1 MSWFKKIGK
10 RIIHIGKDVGKAV
23 VKEAAHEAKKVV
35 DGANDFAKKKVID
48 PVEKTVELI
57 DKGLKEVDKL

>member
-23 VKEAAHEAKKVV
+23 VKEAAHEVKEVV
-35 DGANDFAKKKVID
+35 DGANDFAKKTVID